1 MAAQLIEISCI
12 NKTPR
17 NDPHDRIKN
26 VGGKN
31 GDGTAWNMP
40 EDRAIEGIE
49 SGKWDFYVRQAGRT
63 AKVIVATRLGKK
75 YLKTENDGVSPDNLL
90 SLPEC

>member
-1 MAAQLIEISCI
+1 MAQPVEISCI
-12 NKTPR
+12 KKKPR

-31 GDGTAWNMP
+31 ADGTAWCLA
-40 EDRAIEGIE
+40 EEIAIEGIE
-49 SGKWDFYVRQAGRT
+49 SGKWAFYVRQGGRT